1 MLVSDQSFRDKFN
14 FRDTSIDIAEYLS
27 TASLE
32 VEAWVGADVYSDA
45 ERLTDGDSATT
56 PMDVRRA
63 YRLKLAE
70 TYLAMYYAYPA
81 LSVQIESGVIVLSD
95 RSEGETIRQFNKPQD
110 IRSGANA
117 FLQMAEEAAGPY
129 LLSAESYRDET
140 QDEPYSGVV
149 RTSVFG

>member
-1 MLVSDQSFRDKFN
+1 MLASEQSFRDKFN
-14 FRDTSIDIAEYLS
+14 FRDTSIDIAEYLN

-32 VEAWVGADVYSDA
+32 IEAWVGTDVYGDA
-45 ERLTDGDSATT
+45 KKLTDGNSATAPT
-56 PMDVRRA
+56 DVRRA

-81 LSVQIESGVIVLSD
+81 LSVQIESGVVVLSD

-117 FLQMAEEAAGPY
+117 FLEMAEEAAAPY
-129 LLSAESYRDET
+129 LLPAEQYREEEKAEPFSGVIET
-140 QDEPYSGVV
+140 QYY
-149 RTSVFG
+149 F